1 MNRPRQPLERQMG
14 GLLKSLLV
22 LRLWDSVVSKTVS
35 AGNDDGGDGDDGKDR
50 SLCLLNIYDET
61 GSLLLY
67 L

>member
-1 MNRPRQPLERQMG
+1 MG